1 MANTIKLKRGLS
13 ANIASAPLVEGEVA
27 LTTDT
32 LELYTRKDNQ
42 NVKLTQKGEKGES
55 GVYVGTEA
63 PTDSDINVWIDP
75 SGDGAQYA
83 TEEYVDEAI
92 DSAVSEASQV
102 FANYYTKEEVEQ
114 LIAQAV
120 AEALGTAEAALDEVI
135 EGGE

>member
-42 NVKLTQKGEKGES
+42 NVKLTQKGES
-55 GVYVGTEA
+55 GVYIGTEE
-63 PTDSDINVWIDP
+63 PTDPDINVWIDP

-83 TEEYVDEAI
+83 TKEYVDGAI
-92 DSAVSEASQV
+92 DSAVDEAGQT

-120 AEALGTAEAALDEVI
+120 AEALGTTEAALDEII

>member
-1 MANTIKLKRGLS
+1 MANIIKLKRGLS

-42 NVKLTQKGEKGES
+42 NVKLTQKGES
-55 GVYVGTEA
+55 GVYIGTEA
-63 PTDSDINVWIDP
+63 PTDPDINVWIDP
-75 SGDGAQYA
+75 SGDGEQYA
-83 TEEYVDEAI
+83 TKEYVGEAI
-92 DSAVSEASQV
+92 DNAVEEAGKT

-120 AEALGTAEAALDEVI
+120 AQALGTTEAALDEII